1 MLNELISW
9 VLNTYLGKYLEDFN
23 PQQLSVALL
32 SGEVELENVP
42 IRKDALRSFGIPVQ
56 AQSGNI
62 GKIKLQIPVRQFR
75 TAPWCIIIE
84 RIYGVFGPKDLDDWD
99 DEREKLAEYE
109 FKVAELDAKEAK
121 WRVENG
127 YQIDTYYSN
136 SYTSWLNYGTTLAT
150 NILQNLELKI
160 KDVHIRYEDTLTVK
174 GIQFAAGIKINS
186 LTVQSCDVNWQA
198 TRSNTANDQHV
209 SYKLIELK
217 DFSLYW
223 DCMTDDNKCSNLL
236 SKDLLA
242 YMNEKCD
249 ERQHHYLLH
258 PIRASAHFKR
268 ECCKQAIRSKSKP
281 RINCEFQVQEVK
293 VTVSDLQYKQIADC
307 AYGLRQ
313 INRTRKF
320 KLIRPTCTVFENAS
334 LWWKYA
340 AKCHGLEYQSSESKW
355 LKLKEN
361 LHYMRIYKR
370 LLINPNENITTEE
383 KELKTQLEKSRELH
397 ELHAL
402 RNTCRTN
409 VFTNDVNL
417 EANTIRHDG
426 KGMLF
431 HWFPNWWGWYGN
443 NTDGGGESNVVP
455 AQDEAYKKMESDI
468 LNALEDTMEN
478 ESFSKRDAIFCYFSF
493 ILVDVQLIVSTED
506 ATTGRTTIN
515 FEMDFQN
522 LISFIEMKPK
532 FSSYII
538 GISLGSVCLKDKLTQ
553 NTEFPF
559 LIKPQFEELP
569 AKPIPPSTGYQL
581 VDFKRLFMREQKIDC
596 TPEPWF
602 QLRYEKGPPDIQS
615 GTLLV
620 IKSRSLDIVYNKN
633 AFDCLKSFFVQP
645 INDVYL
651 KYKLTKS
658 NRKRLMFL
666 QNWQQ
671 YLVGNEDFR
680 TTWSLEIDISAPR
693 IIFADNHLEKNTGV
707 VLVDFGRFQMLKNEC
722 RKKESIAGE
731 HDSGAALSE
740 ITSKLHKDSEE
751 DDDDFMTPCSTPPGS
766 EVSLMESPTLHQN
779 SASIVNADTGLESAF
794 HRKIYDKYFINLTDL
809 QVIVCKNRER
819 NHACTKH
826 TSNFHLLEKFS
837 ICLELERR
845 VIYTIDPDY
854 PSLTLYGTLPKI
866 VAHVNEQ
873 KLNEFFKILY
883 PIITNGFAAKNEIK
897 NDIGNTNKVH
907 MDTVRLE
914 AVTDGLVSEEIIN
927 GIAND
932 FQSELPPNFLNTNLM
947 VIQFVIGQMTLE
959 VQSLERSIAEL
970 QVIGARAGI
979 TKRSEDTHIS
989 MSVHGLLLVD
999 AIQSFGPDFEL
1010 LVASHRHVGMDSI
1023 SGSLKQS
1030 KPCSPTTP
1038 SSPDPMLGNDER
1050 CTSPHTLNRAI
1061 NALESGRKYFD
1072 MDYDESQALINI
1084 DLNLI
1089 DSTEQ
1094 NDSLQIAN
1102 IAFNNL
1108 DIIANQ
1114 ETIVEL
1120 LGFAKRLHN
1129 THNMVF
1135 HRNHNFSVDTNTYNT
1150 NKKRSDDTNVNLRT
1164 EICFD
1169 FNRLNILVL
1178 RSINKG
1184 EFSVGRKVGTL
1195 TMSEAKIYA
1204 TFGEDISVT
1213 GSLGGV
1219 QIIDITPEGINHQR
1233 IFSVGKDPLTNDAPQ
1248 MYKHELLNTLTNELY
1263 NDSYYDTQLN
1273 ALSFKIYCQKDSTPN
1288 LKIRMASVWYVH
1300 CPRFIQEINMCIS
1313 QFKHYFK
1320 NFATSLRNKASD
1332 MASQLVQHI
1341 QKTSETETEN
1351 VHTAGQIS
1359 IDVVLNTPVLV
1370 LPRSGESLD
1379 VLVAN
1384 LGKIT
1389 AYNTHEE
1396 NEISISKSKENLNM
1410 WARVNYFIDIRNIN
1424 LFSLNTSKRKELGF
1438 SALPKVNELYACN
1451 TDAVPILHDTAML
1464 FKLTNFTTKTKME
1477 NQLQL
1482 KNRLNV
1488 EGSITQ
1494 CLQMSLSRSQ
1504 YEQVLD
1510 TLNSYSKSRTS
1521 NSAHN
1526 ESHVVMTNVDQP
1538 DSGVLPED
1546 DKVNDEELGT
1556 AFEESYET
1564 NLIFSVPIF
1573 QIHLKNK
1580 SNNALIDVTFRDFSF
1595 QYNQQNDITNLEVLL
1610 RSIVME
1616 DLKCA
1621 MDSRFRNMV
1630 DSTSTEKEIIY
1641 KTEKSLSCPNLT
1653 NIHLQ
1658 QSELSQSMPCKLNHR
1673 PFMLATS
1680 AQTPV
1685 KKLHCGN
1692 NNATTKTSDD
1702 KLVTYKALTQIV
1714 LGTDGKPVSE
1724 TKSSIDFNCLNL
1736 TISVS
1741 RWFTIFDFFGLVST
1755 YEVKNTVPA
1764 KNELNEGEP
1773 ISFDELKVS
1782 VRSLNLILVRNEIE
1796 LSKVNISHAHFKIAS
1811 RRGVKSIEGRLKSI
1825 SLYDLTHF
1833 GDLYREK
1840 FSTSGPEALSFSYK
1854 RLNDNGKSNTRSLEM
1869 DAKLR
1874 IQMSSVRY
1882 IHTKRFIMEIHIFV
1896 KDLLELQSPVIRRIK
1911 MSESQ
1916 ANIDAKPIK
1925 IGLRIHAA
1933 SPIVLLP
1940 LSYNSNQVIVA
1951 DLGEFTLK
1959 NAFHFASDGN
1969 VVVSKRQDEFGM
1981 DEILDVMHID
1991 LVNMNVFS
1999 GERIWKTNK
2008 MLNYNPC
2015 ECVNIGNFIILKLGN
2030 NLFKETCHL
2039 KLQVERNTDT
2049 AVSHNCADITV
2060 KGVLTKLNAIINLQ
2074 QYKLLRGFLSYNL
2087 GEMIDDVYDSYEQ
2100 QNIYES
2106 IDKLNNV
2113 NETYN
2118 SADTLDMPI
2127 WTTMSINLQ
2136 LENVSVS
2143 LADQQN
2149 YDDDND
2155 EIMLKSLACINFIKS
2170 FLKIDTFS
2178 DGAQDIDLVSSEVL
2192 VLDTRPEQT
2201 SKNVF
2206 RHILKPKR
2214 DKREAKDIVQAE
2226 IHSRKHNNSSSKYT
2240 ILLNNMRLMAILDC
2254 LESIKKFLE
2263 EEPTVSSTVTPT
2275 WRTNKIMKQTSQST
2289 HESIVGSELKAPDTE
2304 IILNITDS
2312 EVIFVE
2318 NVELADTNAIILKNT
2333 TVLQYKPHSSSWP
2346 LSIDVNHLE
2355 VFSCILGAEEE
2366 SALSIIDPFS
2376 LNMELKNNCFHIIIH
2391 KQLSI
2396 RLSYNDVKLFSKMLQ
2411 SIPNQTKTSQKNAHH
2426 AAKYAN
2432 FEIVAPLISMGFKQK
2447 DCWEAMEVCNY
2458 NLNDAAMWLTQ
2469 QKYLKTDKAAYLEV
2483 HDLLINANCISI
2495 CIIDDCMDA
2504 DVPLLE
2510 IALTQLTLAQHLCN
2524 DQSPNTTVGSGRSMP
2539 LYQEGRLETIFASD
2553 YYNRRLSGWEP
2564 VIEPWECSAHWQHTR
2579 RNVLI
2584 PKMLVMQVS
2593 SKQLLKMNITT
2604 TLLELCD
2611 IVRYNWIK
2619 DYYSQGNNIS
2629 GGGNVIVNCGF
2640 QNAALTTACFR
2651 RRSPFVPFALKN
2663 LTGEPLLFK
2672 IHYAAPGGITRT
2684 EVNQLDIMCDWL
2696 AVEPNEILPFD
2707 FGPQNKLRHMNSH
2720 KLNTHQILVQIQGW
2734 TLIGPISI
2742 DKVGVFFRYATL
2754 DMQYKK
2760 RTRIVFDISMFGSA
2774 QKMITIRSA
2783 LTVVNRLNARILLK
2797 MEVKH
2802 EHNVALSVLEANAQL
2817 SVPLRLVDSLIYFRP
2832 YTANTVSSST
2842 NTNSNPTNKTI
2853 DDLVAHATN
2862 GKTIFV
2868 RKNSILCSNRC
2879 DDLEFSTCGIS
2890 WTSCSKDSVD
2900 ELFSCYGKN
2909 KAVFYTLVE
2918 IRKAKYPN
2926 RDLNTP
2932 GHTIT
2937 LLPPLKLR
2945 NMLSCDLLFK
2955 VSGHIQGRI
2964 NSSEV
2969 VNIHTINA
2977 CDSFVLSITLDN
2989 YKLSGQLKIPMGHT
3003 GIVEP
3008 KLKLI
3013 DILNRELY
3021 LRVSIQSFQGKG
3033 MEIFISA
3040 PIWILNRTGLPLVYR
3055 QEGTNRIGSGQFD
3068 EHEQAR
3074 IVSPLLFSFSDQE
3087 GSPSLEIRLGNSYG
3101 NNNPWCKSFNIHKE
3115 TYQRQLR
3122 AERYKGCYAIGIN
3135 IRRGRGLYS
3144 WTTFIILSPRY
3155 QLYNKSTRKL
3165 EFSQKCDIKKP
3176 DSANA
3181 EHIISAMPG
3190 SNFPF
3195 HWPNYEQE
3203 PLLCVR
3209 ISDVSFCHWSHGI
3222 PINEVHSIYINIRND
3237 LGEMF
3242 FLRLEV
3248 ISKGATY
3255 FFIFSDAN
3263 SLPPPIRIDNY
3274 SEIIIHFYQYGCK
3287 PHWRCTVRSQSSL
3300 AYALDD
3306 PLGAHMLQI
3315 EAPGGNS
3322 IEFPLNK
3329 MGNSNSITYAN
3340 FIYIAFKE
3348 TFAYTENEMSQLG
3361 IEGQQLV
3368 LAVRDKKVIVAHKCT
3383 GDRSQLWLMN
3393 SFGQLEHEGSSPP
3406 TEFVGKH
3413 NESTGC
3419 RMVLDVET
3427 ALNPN
3432 DYTNLVVRPPNKQR
3446 VTTQRWRF
3454 ENGRLMC
3461 HTNMCVQVRNGVFG
3475 LRPGSEVVLG
3485 RIQSSSRFP
3494 SCDNV
3499 PFEQSIEIQKLRPG
3513 SGHLEVVSKMDGP
3526 IRTIQIHDVKV
3537 KPEDVQLTPDP
3548 NWNHASISSR
3558 MTVDE
3563 HKTTIFDDFSLKV
3576 DLQKGLGISVVTR
3589 QPCEELVFITL
3600 ETIVIDV
3607 HSTRFVK
3614 SFDCRVVDLQIDNQL
3629 LDTSCP
3635 VLLHTSRMTSDDSS
3649 SSALILKTK
3658 LLPSPNKHAIIFE
3671 YLIFDIKPFVLILEE
3686 RLILKVAYFLGFGK
3700 LEDYKTSKDY
3710 DYGLQNIEEL
3720 SLSMNSRRFYFETLN
3735 IGSSQVRVSV
3745 LTAPK
3750 LTPELFETKKELGLT
3765 LVKFEDA
3772 LIEFDKFSDKNHF
3785 EPLEVYLKAIKS
3797 HYVGQIKR
3805 HAASIL
3811 GSVDFLGNPLGFAND
3826 LSEGVSGLIFEGS
3839 VKSLVKNVTHG
3850 ISNSTAKLTE
3860 TLSDSLGRVVLD
3872 EHDNEARQRILE
3884 IQSNTS
3890 GNHLAAGLKGLGF
3903 GLLGGVTSIVRQTY
3917 TGAQADGFPGLLSG
3931 FGKGLVGTVTK
3942 PIIGVLDLASETASA
3957 VRETSKTSGHMLPD
3971 RKRLPR
3977 CVTGAPGGLLPVY
3990 SYRQAKGQQY
4000 LYIINRRNFTEKLMS
4015 YEPNLCNDKDAKLR
4029 LLVTTE
4035 FIRIF
4040 SRCEE
4045 DPAIMFEC
4053 HLSEVLSC
4061 HPLTTNVA
4069 SAAGASSSK
4078 HMPCYYIEIS
4088 TNLPKITRPRV
4099 KCQNEEV
4106 AERAARCVNY
4116 AKSVFDE
4123 REQSVTSE

>member
-9 VLNTYLGKYLEDFN
+9 VLNTYLGKYLENFN

-56 AQSGNI
+56 AHSGNI

-84 RIYGVFGPKDLDDWD
+84 RVYGVFGPKDLDDWD
-99 DEREKLAEYE
+99 DEKEKLSEYE
-109 FKVAELDAKEAK
+109 YKVADLDAKEAK

-127 YQIDTYYSN
+127 YQIDSYYSN

-150 NILQNLELKI
+150 KILENLELKI
-160 KDVHIRYEDTLTVK
+160 NDVHIRYEDALNVK
-174 GIQFAAGIKINS
+174 GVQIAAGIKISS
-186 LTVQSCDVNWQA
+186 LTLQSCDVNWQP
-198 TRSNTANDQHV
+198 RSSAASDQNV
-209 SYKLIELK
+209 SYKLIELNNL
-217 DFSLYW
+217 SLYW
-223 DCMTDDNKCSNLL
+223 DHMAEENKCSKLL
-236 SKDLLA
+236 SKDLLEH
-242 YMNEKCD
+242 MNQLCD
-249 ERQHHYLLH
+249 ASKHHYLLH
-258 PIRASAHFKR
+258 PISARAHFKR
-268 ECCKQAIRSKSKP
+268 ECCKQAIRSKTKP
-281 RINCEFQVQEVK
+281 RLNCEFQVEEVK
-293 VTVSDLQYKQIADC
+293 VAISDLQYKQIVNC
-307 AYGLRQ
+307 VYGLRQ
-313 INRTRKF
+313 INRTRTYR
-320 KLIRPTCTVFENAS
+320 LMRPSCTVFENVA

-340 AKCHGLEYQSSESKW
+340 AKCHGFVHQNNESKW
-355 LKLKEN
+355 EKLREN
-361 LHYMRIYKR
+361 LRYVRIYKR
-370 LLINPNENITTEE
+370 LLINPNENITAEE
-383 KELKTQLEKSRELH
+383 TDFKAHMEKTRELH
-397 ELHAL
+397 ELHTL
-402 RNTCRTN
+402 RNVSRTN
-409 VFTNDVNL
+409 VFTTEVNL
-417 EANTIRHDG
+417 KANSINHG

-443 NTDGGGESNVVP
+443 SDVSVVP
-455 AQDEAYKKMESDI
+455 PQDEAYKNIENDI

-478 ESFSKRDAIFCYFSF
+478 DPFSKRDAIFGYFSF
-493 ILVDVQLIVSTED
+493 ILVDGQLVVSTED
-506 ATTGRTTIN
+506 PITGQTAVS

-538 GISLGSVCLKDKLTQ
+538 GISLGSVCLKDKLTK

-559 LIKPQFEELP
+559 LIKPQFDEIP
-569 AKPIPPSTGYQL
+569 TKPTPPSTGYQL
-581 VDFKRLFMREQKIDC
+581 VDFKRLFAKEEQVDSA
-596 TPEPWF
+596 PEPWF

-615 GTLLV
+615 DMRLV

-633 AFDCLKSFFVQP
+633 AFDCLKSFFVKP
-645 INDVYL
+645 VNDVYL
-651 KYKLTKS
+651 KYKLAKGHRS
-658 NRKRLMFL
+658 RLKFL

-693 IIFADNHLEKNTGV
+693 IIFAHNHLEKNTGV
-707 VLVDFGRFQMLKNEC
+707 VLVDFGRFEMLKNEF
-722 RKKESIAGE
+722 RKKESTVGHE
-731 HDSGAALSE
+731 SAAASE
-740 ITSKLHKDSEE
+740 VISKLGKDSEDE
-751 DDDDFMTPCSTPPGS
+751 DFMTPCSTPPGS
-766 EVSLMESPTLHQN
+766 EISLIESPTLRQS
-779 SASIVNADTGLESAF
+779 SASIVNTDTGLESAF
-794 HRKIYDKYFINLTDL
+794 HRKIYDKYSINLTDM

-819 NHACTKH
+819 NHACSKH
-826 TSNFHLLEKFS
+826 SSTYHLLEKFS

-866 VAHVNEQ
+866 VAHINEQ

-883 PIITNGFAAKNEIK
+883 PIITDNFVASENMKNY
-897 NDIGNTNKVH
+897 NGNTYAERASIDSVG
-907 MDTVRLE
+907 D
-914 AVTDGLVSEEIIN
+914 VSGNEESRH
-927 GIAND
+927 D
-932 FQSELPPNFLNTNLM
+932 SEMPGKFLNTNLM

-970 QVIGARAGI
+970 QVVGARAGI

-1030 KPCSPTTP
+1030 KPCSPTSP
-1038 SSPDPMLGNDER
+1038 ASPDPTWDPER
-1050 CTSPHTLNRAI
+1050 CTSPHTINRAI
-1061 NALESGRKYFD
+1061 SALESGRKYFD
-1072 MDYDESQALINI
+1072 MDYDEAQALINI

-1089 DSTEQ
+1089 DSTDQ
-1094 NDSLQIAN
+1094 SDSLQIAN

-1129 THNMVF
+1129 AHEVIF
-1135 HRNHNFSVDTNTYNT
+1135 RRNHGLASESNAHNNY
-1150 NKKRSDDTNVNLRT
+1150 KRHANASTVIRT

-1169 FNRLNILVL
+1169 FHRLNILVL

-1184 EFSVGRKVGTL
+1184 DFSVGRKVGTL
-1195 TMSEAKIYA
+1195 TMSEAKIHA
-1204 TFGEDISVT
+1204 TFGEDFSVM

-1233 IFSVGKDPLTNDAPQ
+1233 IFSVGKDPLTNDTTEF
-1248 MYKHELLNTLTNELY
+1248 YKHDLLNTLTNELY
-1263 NDSYYDTQLN
+1263 NDSCVDTQLN
-1273 ALSFKIYCQKDSTPN
+1273 ALSFQIYCQKDSTPN

-1313 QFKHYFK
+1313 QFKHYLK
-1320 NFATSLRNKASD
+1320 NFATSIRNKASD
-1332 MASQLVQHI
+1332 MAKGLVHHI
-1341 QKTSETETEN
+1341 QKTSETETDELQ
-1351 VHTAGQIS
+1351 TAGQIS
-1359 IDVVLNTPVLV
+1359 IDIVLNTPVLV
-1370 LPRSGESLD
+1370 LPRSGDSLD

-1389 AYNTHEE
+1389 AYNTHEA
-1396 NEISISKSKENLNM
+1396 NELSISKSTENLNM
-1410 WARVNYFIDIRNIN
+1410 WAKDNYFIDIRNIN

-1464 FKLTNFTTKTKME
+1464 FKLTKCITKTRKE
-1477 NQLQL
+1477 NQWTLRT
-1482 KNRLNV
+1482 KLNV
-1488 EGSITQ
+1488 EGSITE
-1494 CLQMSLSRSQ
+1494 CLQVSLSRGQ

-1510 TLNSYSKSRTS
+1510 TLNSYSKWKGNGNPDS
-1521 NSAHN
+1521 NAIIS
-1526 ESHVVMTNVDQP
+1526 VDQP
-1538 DSGVLPED
+1538 DSAPKG
-1546 DKVNDEELGT
+1546 KVNEPYG
-1556 AFEESYET
+1556 FEETFET
-1564 NLIFSVPIF
+1564 NLTFSVPIF

-1580 SNNALIDVTFRDFSF
+1580 LNNALIDVTFREFNF
-1595 QYNQQNDITNLEVLL
+1595 QYNQLNDITNLEVLL

-1616 DLKCA
+1616 DLKCT

-1641 KTEKSLSCPNLT
+1641 KTEKCLSCPNLA
-1653 NIHLQ
+1653 NIRLQ
-1658 QSELSQSMPCKLNHR
+1658 QNELSRSMPCKLN
-1673 PFMLATS
+1673 FSSVLTTT
-1680 AQTPV
+1680 QTPV
-1685 KKLHCGN
+1685 KKALSCGN
-1692 NNATTKTSDD
+1692 TTKTAED
-1702 KLVTYKALTQIV
+1702 KLVTYKSQTQVIMDTNGRTV
-1714 LGTDGKPVSE
+1714 ME
-1724 TKSSIDFNCLNL
+1724 TQSLIDFNCLNL
-1736 TISVS
+1736 TVSVC
-1741 RWFTIFDFFGLVST
+1741 RWFTIFDFFGMVSS
-1755 YEVKNTVPA
+1755 YEVKSTVPT
-1764 KNELNEGEP
+1764 KSEHNDDEP
-1773 ISFDELKVS
+1773 ISLGELKVS
-1782 VRSLNLILVRNEIE
+1782 VRSLNLILVRNEVE
-1796 LSKVNISHAHFKIAS
+1796 LSKANISHAHFKITS
-1811 RRGVKSIEGRLKSI
+1811 NKDIKSVEGRLKSI

-1840 FSTSGPEALSFSYK
+1840 FSTAGPEALSFSYK
-1854 RLNDNGKSNTRSLEM
+1854 RLNPDTKSNAHSLGM
-1869 DAKLR
+1869 NTKLR

-1882 IHTKRFIMEIHIFV
+1882 IHTKRFIMEIHLFL
-1896 KDLLELQSPVIRRIK
+1896 KDLLELQSPVIKRIK

-1916 ANIDAKPIK
+1916 ADINCKPTK

-1940 LSYNSNQVIVA
+1940 LSYNSTQVIVA

-1959 NAFHFASDGN
+1959 NAFHFASDAA
-1969 VVVSKRQDEFGM
+1969 VVSKRQYENGM

-1991 LVNMNVFS
+1991 LVNMNLFS

-2008 MLNYNPC
+2008 TLNYNPC
-2015 ECVNIGNFIILKLGN
+2015 ECVNIGNFTILKLGN

-2039 KLQVERNTDT
+2039 KLQVERNIDA
-2049 AVSHNCADITV
+2049 AVSHNCPDITV
-2060 KGVLTKLNAIINLQ
+2060 KGVLSKLNGVVNLQ

-2087 GEMIDDVYDSYEQ
+2087 GEMIDDVYFNYSK
-2100 QNIYES
+2100 NFYES
-2106 IDKLNNV
+2106 VDKLNSAS
-2113 NETYN
+2113 ESYN
-2118 SADTLDMPI
+2118 STDALDVPAWNI
-2127 WTTMSINLQ
+2127 MSINLQ

-2143 LADQQN
+2143 LVEQQN
-2149 YDDDND
+2149 YDN
-2155 EIMLKSLACINFIKS
+2155 ETKPLACVNFIKS
-2170 FLKIDTFS
+2170 FLQIDSFS
-2178 DGAQDIDLVSSEVL
+2178 DGSQDIDLVSSEVL
-2192 VLDTRPEQT
+2192 VLDSRPEHI

-2214 DKREAKDIVQAE
+2214 DNFSKNVVQAE
-2226 IHSRKHNNSSSKYT
+2226 IHSRKRNNSSKYT
-2240 ILLNNMRLMAILDC
+2240 ILLNNMRIMAILDC

-2263 EEPTVSSTVTPT
+2263 EEPTISTSVTPS
-2275 WRTNKIMKQTSQST
+2275 WRNKLGKQTSSA
-2289 HESIVGSELKAPDTE
+2289 HETELKTDSE

-2312 EVIFVE
+2312 ELIFLE
-2318 NVELADTNAIILKNT
+2318 NVELLDTNAIILKNT
-2333 TVLQYKPHSSSWP
+2333 TVLQYRPNNKMCPV
-2346 LSIDVNHLE
+2346 SIDVNHLE
-2355 VFSCILGAEEE
+2355 VFSCILGSEEE

-2376 LNMELKNNCFHIIIH
+2376 LNIELKNNCFHIIIH

-2411 SIPNQTKTSQKNAHH
+2411 SIPNQTKSSQKLTRSN
-2426 AAKYAN
+2426 YAN
-2432 FEIVAPLISMGFKQK
+2432 FEVVAPLIALGFKQK
-2447 DCWEAMEVCNY
+2447 DCWEAMEVSNY
-2458 NLNDAAMWLTQ
+2458 NLNDAALWLSQ
-2469 QKYLKTDKAAYLEV
+2469 QKYLKTDKVYLEV
-2483 HDLLINANCISI
+2483 HDLLISANCISI
-2495 CIIDDCMDA
+2495 CVIDDCMDA

-2510 IALTQLTLAQHLCN
+2510 VALSQLTLAQRLG
-2524 DQSPNTTVGSGRSMP
+2524 NTTSPVDEGRSTP

-2564 VIEPWECSAHWQHTR
+2564 MIEQWECSAHWQYSKSSLM
-2579 RNVLI
+2579 V

-2593 SKQLLKMNITT
+2593 SKQLLKLNVTS
-2604 TLLELCD
+2604 TLIELCD
-2611 IVRYNWIK
+2611 IVRNNWIK
-2619 DYYSQGNNIS
+2619 DYYGQGNS
-2629 GGGNVIVNCGF
+2629 ASAGNS
-2640 QNAALTTACFR
+2640 ADSLTGFR

-2672 IHYAAPGGITRT
+2672 TLYSSPGGITRT
-2684 EVNQLDIMCDWL
+2684 EVNPPDIMCDWL
-2696 AVEPNEILPFD
+2696 SVQPNEILPFD
-2707 FGPQNKLRHMNSH
+2707 FGPQTKLRHMNSH

-2742 DKVGVFFRYATL
+2742 DKVGIFFRYSTL

-2760 RTRIVFDISMFGSA
+2760 RARIVFDISMFGSA
-2774 QKMITIRSA
+2774 QKIITIRSA
-2783 LTVVNRLNARILLK
+2783 LTVVNRLNERMLLK
-2797 MEVKH
+2797 MEGKH
-2802 EHNVALSVLEANAQL
+2802 EDSVALSVLEPTEQL
-2817 SVPLRLVDSLIYFRP
+2817 SVPLRLGDSLIYFRP
-2832 YTANTVSSST
+2832 YTST
-2842 NTNSNPTNKTI
+2842 KSPDTLIES
-2853 DDLVAHATN
+2853 ASE

-2868 RKNSILCSNRC
+2868 RKNSIMRSNRS
-2879 DDLEFSTCGIS
+2879 DELEFSTCGIS
-2890 WTSCSKDSVD
+2890 WTSCVKESVD
-2900 ELFSCYGKN
+2900 ELFSCYGKSN
-2909 KAVFYTLVE
+2909 AVFYTLVE
-2918 IRKAKYPN
+2918 IRKVKYPN
-2926 RDLNTP
+2926 RDVNTP

-2937 LLPPLKLR
+2937 LLPPLKLK
-2945 NMLSCDLLFK
+2945 NMLPCDLLFK
-2955 VSGHIQGRI
+2955 ISGHIQGRI
-2964 NSSEV
+2964 NPSEV
-2969 VNIHTINA
+2969 VNIHTINS
-2977 CDSFVLSITLDN
+2977 CDSTILSITLDN
-2989 YKLSGQLKIPMGHT
+2989 YKLSGQLKIPIGHT

-3040 PIWILNRTGLPLVYR
+3040 PIWIINRTGLPLVYR
-3055 QEGTNRIGSGQFD
+3055 QEGTNRLGSGQFD

-3087 GSPSLEIRLGNSYG
+3087 GSPSLEIRLGNSFG

-3115 TYQRQLR
+3115 TFQRQLR

-3144 WTTFIILSPRY
+3144 WTTFVILSPRY

-3176 DSANA
+3176 DSTNA
-3181 EHIISAMPG
+3181 EHIISALPG
-3190 SNFPF
+3190 CNFPF

-3222 PINEVHSIYINIRND
+3222 PINEVHSIYINVRND

-3248 ISKGATY
+3248 ISKGASY
-3255 FFIFSDAN
+3255 FFLFSDAHT
-3263 SLPPPIRIDNY
+3263 LPPPIRIDNY
-3274 SEIIIHFYQYGCK
+3274 SEIMIHFYQYGCK
-3287 PHWRCTVRSQSSL
+3287 PHWRSTVRPQSSL

-3315 EAPGGNS
+3315 EAPGGNT

-3329 MGNSNSITYAN
+3329 MESSSSITYAN
-3340 FIYIAFKE
+3340 FIYIVFKE
-3348 TFAYTENEMSQLG
+3348 TFAYTESEMSQLG
-3361 IEGQQLV
+3361 VEGQQLV

-3406 TEFVGKH
+3406 TEFGKSM
-3413 NESTGC
+3413 ESNSF
-3419 RMVLDVET
+3419 RMVLDVEK

-3432 DYTNLVVRPPNKQR
+3432 DYTNLVIRPPNKQR

-3454 ENGRLMC
+3454 DNGRLMC

-3485 RIQSSSRFP
+3485 RIQSSSRAA

-3513 SGHLEVVSKMDGP
+3513 SGHLEVLSKMDGP
-3526 IRTIQIHDVKV
+3526 IRTIQIHDVKI
-3537 KPEDVQLTPDP
+3537 KPEEATLTPDP
-3548 NWNHASISSR
+3548 NWSHASITNR
-3558 MTVDE
+3558 MAVDE
-3563 HKTTIFDDFSLKV
+3563 HKSNIFDEFSLKV
-3576 DLQKGLGISVVTR
+3576 DLSKGLGISIITR
-3589 QPCEELVFITL
+3589 QPCEELAFITL
-3600 ETIVIDV
+3600 ESIKIDV
-3607 HSTRFVK
+3607 HSTRFIK
-3614 SFDCRVVDLQIDNQL
+3614 SLEFKVADLQIDNQL

-3635 VLLHTSRMTSDDSS
+3635 VLLHTVRTSDDEP

-3658 LLPSPNKHAIIFE
+3658 LLPSPNKNAIIFE
-3671 YLIFDIKPFVLILEE
+3671 YLTFDINPFVLLLEE
-3686 RLILKVAYFLGFGK
+3686 RVILKAAYFFGLGK
-3700 LEDYKTSKDY
+3700 LDKYKTNREY
-3710 DYGLQNIEEL
+3710 DHAQQKIEEL
-3720 SLSMNSRRFYFETLN
+3720 SLSMNPRRFYFESLN
-3735 IGSSQVRVSV
+3735 IGSSQVRLSV
-3745 LTAPK
+3745 FTAPK
-3750 LTPELFETKKELGLT
+3750 LTPELFETKKALGLT

-3772 LIEFDKFSDKNHF
+3772 LIEFDKFCDKHHF

-3797 HYVGQIKR
+3797 HYVNQIKR
-3805 HAASIL
+3805 HAAAIL

-3860 TLSDSLGRVVLD
+3860 TLSDSLGRVMLD
-3872 EHDNEARQRILE
+3872 EHDNETRQRMLE

-3890 GNHLAAGLKGLGF
+3890 GNHLAAGLKGFGF
-3903 GLLGGVTSIVRQTY
+3903 GLLGGVTSIVRHTY
-3917 TGAQADGFPGLLSG
+3917 TGVQSDGFPGLLSG
-3931 FGKGLVGTVTK
+3931 LGKGLVGTVTK

-3957 VRETSKTSGHMLPD
+3957 VRETSKTSGRMLPD

-3977 CVTGAPGGLLPVY
+3977 CVTGAPGGLLPAY

-4000 LYIINRRNFTEKLMS
+4000 LYIINRRNFAEKLMS

-4029 LLVTTE
+4029 LLITTE

-4040 SRCEE
+4040 SRCED

-4061 HPLTTNVA
+4061 HPLTTNVTN
-4069 SAAGASSSK
+4069 SAAPGGSK
-4078 HMPCYYIEIS
+4078 NIPSFYIEIS

-4099 KCQNEEV
+4099 KCQTEEV
-4106 AERAARCVNY
+4106 AERAARCINY

-4123 REQSVTSE
+4123 REQSVTNE

>member
-56 AQSGNI
+56 VHSGNI

-99 DEREKLAEYE
+99 DEKEKNAEYE

-127 YQIDTYYSN
+127 YQIDSYYSN

-150 NILQNLELKI
+150 NILENLELKI
-160 KDVHIRYEDTLTVK
+160 NDVHIRYEDAITVK
-174 GIQFAAGIKINS
+174 GIYFAAGIKINS
-186 LTVQSCDVNWQA
+186 LTVQSCDSNWQA
-198 TRSNTANDQHV
+198 RSNATTDQNI

-217 DFSLYW
+217 DFSIYW
-223 DCMTDDNKCSNLL
+223 DRLTEANHCSQLL
-236 SKDLLA
+236 SKELLEH
-242 YMNEKCD
+242 MNKLCD
-249 ERQHHYLLH
+249 ASKHHYILQ
-258 PIRASAHFKR
+258 PISAHAHFKR

-281 RINCEFQVQEVK
+281 RLNCEFHVQEVK
-293 VTVSDLQYKQIADC
+293 ISVSDLQYKQIVDC
-307 AYGLRQ
+307 VYGLRQ
-313 INRTRKF
+313 INRMRSY
-320 KLIRPTCTVFENAS
+320 KLMRPSCEVFENAT

-340 AKCHGLEYQSSESKW
+340 AKCHGCIHRSNENKW
-355 LKLKEN
+355 TKLREN
-361 LHYMRIYKR
+361 LRYMRIYKR
-370 LLINPNENITTEE
+370 LLINPNDNITAEE
-383 KELKTQLEKSRELH
+383 RDFKAYMEKTRELH
-397 ELHAL
+397 ELHNL
-402 RNTCRTN
+402 RTVCRAN
-409 VFTNDVNL
+409 IFTNDVNL
-417 EANTIRHDG
+417 KANSINHG
-426 KGMLF
+426 KSMLF

-443 NTDGGGESNVVP
+443 TESSVVT
-455 AQDEAYKKMESDI
+455 AQDEAYKNIEDDI
-468 LNALEDTMEN
+468 FNALEDTMEN
-478 ESFSKRDAIFCYFSF
+478 DPFSKRDMVFGYFSF
-493 ILVDVQLIVSTED
+493 ILVDGQLIVSTED
-506 ATTGRTTIN
+506 VAYERTAVN

-532 FSSYII
+532 FSTYVI
-538 GISLGSVCLKDKLTQ
+538 GISLGSVCLKDKLTK

-559 LIKPQFEELP
+559 LVKPQFDELP

-581 VDFKRLFMREQKIDC
+581 VDFKRFFTKEQHVDSA
-596 TPEPWF
+596 PEPWF

-615 GTLLV
+615 DMRLV
-620 IKSRSLDIVYNKN
+620 IKSRSLDIVYNKH
-633 AFDCLKSFFVQP
+633 AFDCLKSFFVKP
-645 INDVYL
+645 VNEVYF

-658 NRKRLMFL
+658 SQNHLKFL

-671 YLVGNEDFR
+671 YLIGNKDFR

-693 IIFADNHLEKNTGV
+693 IIFADNHLEKNTSV
-707 VLVDFGRFQMLKNEC
+707 VVVDFGRFQMLKNEC
-722 RKKESIAGE
+722 PKKEPLVAR
-731 HDSGAALSE
+731 DNTAASE
-740 ITSKLHKDSEE
+740 TTSKLGKESEDE
-751 DDDDFMTPCSTPPGS
+751 DFMTPCSTPPGS
-766 EVSLMESPTLHQN
+766 EISLIESPTLRQN
-779 SASIVNADTGLESAF
+779 SVAVVNTDTGLESAF
-794 HRKIYDKYFINLTDL
+794 HKKIYDKYFINLTDL

-826 TSNFHLLEKFS
+826 SSNFHLLEKFS
-837 ICLELERR
+837 ISLELERR
-845 VIYTIDPDY
+845 VIFTTDPDY

-883 PIITNGFAAKNEIK
+883 PIISDKFDVNEIRYDNGNANNEK
-897 NDIGNTNKVH
+897 EGGASENVDGNDISNEHK
-907 MDTVRLE
+907 
-914 AVTDGLVSEEIIN
+914 AEIS
-927 GIAND
+927 AN
-932 FQSELPPNFLNTNLM
+932 FINTNLM
-947 VIQFVIGQMTLE
+947 IIQFVIGQMALE

-970 QVIGARAGI
+970 QVVGVRAGI
-979 TKRSEDTHIS
+979 TKCPEDTHIS

-1030 KPCSPTTP
+1030 KPCSPMSP
-1038 SSPDPMLGNDER
+1038 ASPDPMLSTER
-1050 CTSPHTLNRAI
+1050 CTSPYTLNRAI
-1061 NALESGRKYFD
+1061 SALQSGRKYFD
-1072 MDYDESQALINI
+1072 MDYDESQALINM
-1084 DLNLI
+1084 DLNFI
-1089 DSTEQ
+1089 NANDE

-1120 LGFAKRLHN
+1120 LGFAKRLHS
-1129 THNMVF
+1129 THETIF
-1135 HRNHNFSVDTNTYNT
+1135 QRHHSSAADTYAQNS
-1150 NKKRSDDTNVNLRT
+1150 NKRPISVNLRT
-1164 EICFD
+1164 EIGFD
-1169 FNRLNILVL
+1169 FHRLNILVL

-1184 EFSVGRKVGTL
+1184 GFSVGRKVGTL
-1195 TMSEAKIYA
+1195 TMSEAKIQA
-1204 TFGEDISVT
+1204 TFGEDISVI

-1219 QIIDITPEGINHQR
+1219 QIIDITPEGVNHQR
-1233 IFSVGKDPLTNDAPQ
+1233 IFSVGKDPLTNDTAEF
-1248 MYKHELLNTLTNELY
+1248 YKHDLLHTLTNELY
-1263 NDSYYDTQLN
+1263 NDNYADNQLN
-1273 ALSFKIYCQKDSTPN
+1273 ALFFQIYCQKDSMPN

-1313 QFKHYFK
+1313 QFKHYLK
-1320 NFATSLRNKASD
+1320 NFATSIRNKASD
-1332 MASQLVQHI
+1332 MAKELVQHI
-1341 QKTSETETEN
+1341 QKTKETDTEKLR
-1351 VHTAGQIS
+1351 TAGQIS

-1370 LPRSGESLD
+1370 LPRSGDSLD

-1389 AYNTHEE
+1389 AYNAHED
-1396 NEISISKSKENLNM
+1396 NEISISKSTDNLYM
-1410 WARVNYFIDIRNIN
+1410 WAKDNYFIDIRNIN
-1424 LFSLNTSKRKELGF
+1424 LFSLNISKRKELGF
-1438 SALPKVNELYACN
+1438 SALPKVNELYECN

-1464 FKLTNFTTKTKME
+1464 FKLTKYTTKNKTE
-1477 NQLQL
+1477 HQWTLQNKL
-1482 KNRLNV
+1482 IV

-1494 CLQMSLSRSQ
+1494 CLQVSLSRSQ

-1510 TLNSYSKSRTS
+1510 TLNTYSKWKGNGNADEFIVTS
-1521 NSAHN
+1521 I
-1526 ESHVVMTNVDQP
+1526 DQP
-1538 DSGVLPED
+1538 DSAPK
-1546 DKVNDEELGT
+1546 DKVSENYDIEET
-1556 AFEESYET
+1556 FET
-1564 NLIFSVPIF
+1564 NLSFSVPIF

-1580 SNNALIDVTFRDFSF
+1580 LNNSLIDVTFRDFGF
-1595 QYNQQNDITNLEVLL
+1595 QFNQQKDVTNLEVLL

-1616 DLKCA
+1616 DLKCT

-1641 KTEKSLSCPNLT
+1641 KTEKCVSCPNLT

-1658 QSELSQSMPCKLNHR
+1658 QNESSRSIPCKLNY
-1673 PFMLATS
+1673 PTFLAG
-1680 AQTPV
+1680 AQTPA
-1685 KKLHCGN
+1685 KKAVN
-1692 NNATTKTSDD
+1692 SSNTSRSSDD
-1702 KLVTYKALTQIV
+1702 KLVTYKSQTHMIV
-1714 LGTDGKPVSE
+1714 GLDGKPFNQ

-1736 TISVS
+1736 TISVC
-1741 RWFTIFDFFGLVST
+1741 RWFTIFDFFGFVST
-1755 YEVKNTVPA
+1755 YEKKNLTPA
-1764 KNELNEGEP
+1764 KSELNDEP
-1773 ISFDELKVS
+1773 ISWGELKVS
-1782 VRSLNLILVRNEIE
+1782 VRSLNLILVRNEVE
-1796 LSKVNISHAHFKIAS
+1796 FSKANISHVHFKIS
-1811 RRGVKSIEGRLKSI
+1811 SNRDIKSVEGRLKSI
-1825 SLYDLTHF
+1825 SLYDLTYY

-1840 FSTSGPEALSFSYK
+1840 FSTAGPEALSFSYK
-1854 RLNDNGKSNTRSLEM
+1854 KLNAIVNSNQRSLEM
-1869 DAKLR
+1869 NAKLR

-1882 IHTKRFIMEIHIFV
+1882 IHTKRFIMEIHLFL
-1896 KDLLELQSPVIRRIK
+1896 KDLLELQSPVIRRMK

-1916 ANIDAKPIK
+1916 ADINSTPTK
-1925 IGLRIHAA
+1925 IGLRLHAA

-1940 LSYNSNQVIVA
+1940 LSYNSTQVIVA

-1959 NAFHFASDGN
+1959 NSFHFASDAN
-1969 VVVSKRQDEFGM
+1969 VVSKRQDEKGM

-1991 LVNMNVFS
+1991 LVNMNLFS

-2008 MLNYNPC
+2008 TLNYNPS
-2015 ECVNIGNFIILKLGN
+2015 ECVNIGNFTILKLGN

-2039 KLQVERNTDT
+2039 KLQVERNIDT
-2049 AVSHNCADITV
+2049 AVSHNCPDITV
-2060 KGVLTKLNAIINLQ
+2060 KGVLTKLNGIVNLQ

-2087 GEMIDDVYDSYEQ
+2087 GEMIDDVYLNYTKNFRESVDRLNSTSESYTSSDALDLPTW
-2100 QNIYES
+2100 N
-2106 IDKLNNV
+2106 
-2113 NETYN
+2113 
-2118 SADTLDMPI
+2118 TL
-2127 WTTMSINLQ
+2127 SINLQ

-2143 LADQQN
+2143 LVEQQS
-2149 YDDDND
+2149 YDN
-2155 EIMLKSLACINFIKS
+2155 EIKPLACVNFIKS
-2170 FLKIDTFS
+2170 FLQIDSFN
-2178 DGAQDIDLVSSEVL
+2178 DGSQDIDLVSSEVL
-2192 VLDTRPEQT
+2192 VLDSRPEHI
-2201 SKNVF
+2201 SRNVF

-2214 DKREAKDIVQAE
+2214 DNLSKNVVQAE
-2226 IHSRKHNNSSSKYT
+2226 IHSRKRNNSSKYI
-2240 ILLNNMRLMAILDC
+2240 ILLNNMRIMAILDC

-2263 EEPTVSSTVTPT
+2263 EEPTISTSVTSS
-2275 WRTNKIMKQTSQST
+2275 WRSNKMLKQTSTT
-2289 HESIVGSELKAPDTE
+2289 HEAEMKTDSE

-2312 EVIFVE
+2312 ELIFVE

-2333 TVLQYKPHSSSWP
+2333 TVLQYRPNHHICP
-2346 LSIDVNHLE
+2346 VSIDVNHLE
-2355 VFSCILGAEEE
+2355 VFSCILGAEEQ

-2391 KQLSI
+2391 KELSI
-2396 RLSYNDVKLFSKMLQ
+2396 RLSYTDVKLFSKMLQ
-2411 SIPNQTKTSQKNAHH
+2411 SIPNQAKTSHKLNR
-2426 AAKYAN
+2426 AN
-2432 FEIVAPLISMGFKQK
+2432 YTNYEAIAPLVKMGFKSK
-2447 DCWEAMEVCNY
+2447 DCLEAMEVNNN
-2458 NLNDAAMWLTQ
+2458 NLNDAANWLLQ
-2469 QKYLKTDKAAYLEV
+2469 QKHVKTDQVYLEM
-2483 HDLLINANCISI
+2483 HDLLISASCISI
-2495 CIIDDCMDA
+2495 CVIDDCMDA

-2510 IALTQLTLAQHLCN
+2510 IALSQLTLAQRLDHAK
-2524 DQSPNTTVGSGRSMP
+2524 SPVDAGYTTP

-2564 VIEPWECSAHWQHTR
+2564 VVEQWECSAHWQYSKV
-2579 RNVLI
+2579 NVMI
-2584 PKMLVMQVS
+2584 PRMLVMEVS
-2593 SKQLLKMNITT
+2593 SKQLLKLNITS
-2604 TLLELCD
+2604 TLVELCD
-2611 IVRYNWIK
+2611 IVRNNWIK
-2619 DYYSQGNNIS
+2619 DYYGQGNNADS
-2629 GGGNVIVNCGF
+2629 
-2640 QNAALTTACFR
+2640 LTGFR

-2672 IHYAAPGGITRT
+2672 TLYSSPGGITRT
-2684 EVNQLDIMCDWL
+2684 EVNQADIMCDWL
-2696 AVEPNEILPFD
+2696 AVQPNEILPFD
-2707 FGPQNKLRHMNSH
+2707 FGPQTKLRHMNSH

-2742 DKVGVFFRYATL
+2742 DKVGIFFRYSTL

-2783 LTVVNRLNARILLK
+2783 LTVVNHMNERILLK
-2797 MEVKH
+2797 MEGKH
-2802 EHNVALSVLEANAQL
+2802 EDSVALSVLRTSEQL
-2817 SVPLRLVDSLIYFRP
+2817 SVPLRLVDSLIFFRP
-2832 YTANTVSSST
+2832 YSPTKSPDQLMKNASEGRTV
-2842 NTNSNPTNKTI
+2842 
-2853 DDLVAHATN
+2853 
-2862 GKTIFV
+2862 FV
-2868 RKNSILCSNRC
+2868 RKNAISSSNRC
-2879 DDLEFSTCGIS
+2879 DEFEFSTCGVS
-2890 WTSCSKDSVD
+2890 WTTCAKDSVN
-2900 ELFSCYGKN
+2900 ELFTCYGKSN
-2909 KAVFYTLVE
+2909 AVFYILIE
-2918 IRKAKYPN
+2918 IRKVKYPN
-2926 RDLNTP
+2926 RDFNTP

-2937 LLPPLKLR
+2937 LLPPLKLK

-2955 VSGHIQGRI
+2955 ISGHIQGRI
-2964 NSSEV
+2964 NSSDV

-3040 PIWILNRTGLPLVYR
+3040 PIWIINRTGLPLVYR
-3055 QEGTNRIGSGQFD
+3055 QEGTNRLGSGQFE

-3087 GSPSLEIRLGNSYG
+3087 GSPSLEIRMGNSYG

-3115 TYQRQLR
+3115 TFQRQLR

-3181 EHIISAMPG
+3181 EHIISALPG
-3190 SNFPF
+3190 CNFPF

-3222 PINEVHSIYINIRND
+3222 PINEVHSIYINVRND

-3255 FFIFSDAN
+3255 FFLFSDAHT
-3263 SLPPPIRIDNY
+3263 LPPPIRIDNY
-3274 SEIIIHFYQYGCK
+3274 SEIMIHFYQYACK
-3287 PHWRCTVRSQSSL
+3287 PHWRSTVRPQSSL

-3306 PLGAHMLQI
+3306 PLGEHMLQI
-3315 EAPGGNS
+3315 EVPGGNT

-3329 MGNSNSITYAN
+3329 MENSTSITYAN

-3348 TFAYTENEMSQLG
+3348 TFAYTESEMSQLG

-3406 TEFVGKH
+3406 TEFSRYS
-3413 NESTGC
+3413 ESPGY

-3432 DYTNLVVRPPNKQR
+3432 DFTNLVIRPPNKQR

-3461 HTNMCVQVRNGVFG
+3461 HSNMCVQVRNGVFG
-3475 LRPGSEVVLG
+3475 LRPGSEIVLG
-3485 RIQSSSRFP
+3485 RIQTSPRVASS
-3494 SCDNV
+3494 DII

-3513 SGHLEVVSKMDGP
+3513 SGHLEIISKMDGP
-3526 IRTIQIHDVKV
+3526 IRTVQIHDVKV
-3537 KPEDVQLTPDP
+3537 KPEDVTLTPDP
-3548 NWNHASISSR
+3548 NWNHASISRR
-3558 MTVDE
+3558 MTVNE
-3563 HKTTIFDDFSLKV
+3563 HKDNMFDEISIKV
-3576 DLQKGLGISVVTR
+3576 DLHKGLGISMVTC
-3589 QPCEELVFITL
+3589 QPVEELAFITL
-3600 ETIVIDV
+3600 ETISIDV
-3607 HSTRFVK
+3607 HSTRFIK
-3614 SFDCRVVDLQIDNQL
+3614 SLEFRVADLQIDNQL

-3635 VLLHTSRMTSDDSS
+3635 VLLHTVRTNDDDNLP
-3649 SSALILKTK
+3649 SSALILKAK
-3658 LLPSPNKHAIIFE
+3658 LLPSPNKNAIIFE
-3671 YLIFDIKPFVLILEE
+3671 YLTFDINPCVLILEE
-3686 RLILKVAYFLGFGK
+3686 RLILKTAYFCGVGK
-3700 LEDYKTSKDY
+3700 LNKYKTNKEY
-3710 DYGLQNIEEL
+3710 DHDLQNIEEM
-3720 SLSMNSRRFYFETLN
+3720 SLSTNPRRFYFESLN
-3735 IGSSQVRVSV
+3735 LGSSQVRVSV
-3745 LTAPK
+3745 FTASK
-3750 LTPELFETKKELGLT
+3750 LTPELFETKKSLGLT

-3772 LIEFDKFSDKNHF
+3772 LIEFDKFSDKHHF

-3797 HYVGQIKR
+3797 HFVSQIKR

-3872 EHDNEARQRILE
+3872 EHDNETRQRILE

-3903 GLLGGVTSIVRQTY
+3903 GLLGGVTSIVRHTY
-3917 TGAQADGFPGLLSG
+3917 TGVQSDGFPGLLSG
-3931 FGKGLVGTVTK
+3931 LGRGLVGTVTK

-3957 VRETSKTSGHMLPD
+3957 VRETSKTSGRMLPD

-3977 CVTGAPGGLLPVY
+3977 CVTGAPGGLLPAY

-4000 LYIINRRNFTEKLMS
+4000 LYIINRRNFAEKLMS

-4040 SRCEE
+4040 SRCDE
-4045 DPAIMFEC
+4045 DPTIMFEC

-4061 HPLTTNVA
+4061 HPLTTNVVN
-4069 SAAGASSSK
+4069 SGAPGGSK
-4078 HMPCYYIEIS
+4078 HAPSFYIEIS

-4099 KCQNEEV
+4099 KCQTEEE
-4106 AERAARCVNY
+4106 AERAARCINY

-4123 REQSVTSE
+4123 REQSVPSE

>member
-56 AQSGNI
+56 AHSGNI

-84 RIYGVFGPKDLDDWD
+84 HIYGVFGPKDLDDWD
-99 DEREKLAEYE
+99 DEREKFAEYE
-109 FKVAELDAKEAK
+109 YKVTELDAKEAK

-127 YQIDTYYSN
+127 YQIDSYYSN

-150 NILQNLELKI
+150 NILENLELKI
-160 KDVHIRYEDTLTVK
+160 NDVHIRYEDAITV
-174 GIQFAAGIKINS
+174 GGVHFAAGIKINS
-186 LTVQSCDVNWQA
+186 LTVQSCDSNWQA
-198 TRSNTANDQHV
+198 RSNAPNEQNI

-223 DCMTDDNKCSNLL
+223 DRMTEENQCSHLL
-236 SKDLLA
+236 SKELLTH
-242 YMNEKCD
+242 MNKLCNKEK
-249 ERQHHYLLH
+249 HNYILH
-258 PIRASAHFKR
+258 PISAQAHFKR
-268 ECCKQAIRSKSKP
+268 DCCKQALRSKSKP
-281 RINCEFQVQEVK
+281 RLNCEFQVQQVK
-293 VTVSDLQYKQIADC
+293 VALSDLQYKQIVDC
-307 AYGLRQ
+307 VYGLRQ
-313 INRTRKF
+313 NNRTRTF
-320 KLIRPTCTVFENAS
+320 KLMRPSCTVFEDPK

-340 AKCHGLEYQSSESKW
+340 AKCHGFVYQSTENKW
-355 LKLKEN
+355 TKLREN
-361 LHYMRIYKR
+361 LRYIRVYKR
-370 LLINPNENITTEE
+370 LLINPNDILTPEE
-383 KELKTQLEKSRELH
+383 KDFKIHMEKSRELR
-397 ELHAL
+397 ELHIL
-402 RNTCRTN
+402 RNVCRTN
-409 VFTNDVNL
+409 VFTNDLNL
-417 EANTIRHDG
+417 KSNSINHG
-426 KGMLF
+426 KSMLF

-443 NTDGGGESNVVP
+443 TDNIVVT
-455 AQDEAYKKMESDI
+455 AQDDAYKNIENDI

-478 ESFSKRDAIFCYFSF
+478 DPFSKRDAIFGYFSF
-493 ILVDVQLIVSTED
+493 ILVDGQLLVSTED
-506 ATTGRTTIN
+506 VITGQTTVN

-532 FSSYII
+532 FTAYAI
-538 GISLGSVCLKDKLTQ
+538 GVSLGSVCLKDKLTK

-559 LIKPQFEELP
+559 LVKPQFEEP
-569 AKPIPPSTGYQL
+569 ATKPSPPSTGYQL
-581 VDFKRLFMREQKIDC
+581 VDFKRFFTKEQHVDS

-615 GTLLV
+615 DIRLV
-620 IKSRSLDIVYNKN
+620 IKSRSLDIVYNKQVLE
-633 AFDCLKSFFVQP
+633 CLKSFFVRP
-645 INDVYL
+645 VNEVYL
-651 KYKLTKS
+651 KYKVGKTGR
-658 NRKRLMFL
+658 NRLKFL

-671 YLVGNEDFR
+671 YLVGNKDFR

-693 IIFADNHLEKNTGV
+693 IIFVDNHLDKNTGV

-722 RKKESIAGE
+722 QKK
-731 HDSGAALSE
+731 DSLVGRDSTAVSE
-740 ITSKLHKDSEE
+740 TTSKLDKERESEDE
-751 DDDDFMTPCSTPPGS
+751 DFMTPCSTPPGS
-766 EVSLMESPTLHQN
+766 EISLIESPTLQQN
-779 SASIVNADTGLESAF
+779 SVPIVNSDTGLESAF
-794 HRKIYDKYFINLTDL
+794 HKKIYDKYFINLTDM

-819 NHACTKH
+819 AHACTKH
-826 TSNFHLLEKFS
+826 SSNYHLLEKFS
-837 ICLELERR
+837 ISLELEHR
-845 VIYTIDPDY
+845 VIYTTDPDY

-883 PIITNGFAAKNEIK
+883 PIITDPFEFNDLKSPNG
-897 NDIGNTNKVH
+897 NDSPNG
-907 MDTVRLE
+907 
-914 AVTDGLVSEEIIN
+914 DGISTHESCGEQNSNIN
-927 GIAND
+927 GINGTNNGFDDGYAT
-932 FQSELPPNFLNTNLM
+932 EMPTNFLNTNLM
-947 VIQFVIGQMTLE
+947 IIQFVIGQMTLE

-970 QVIGARAGI
+970 QVVGVRAGI
-979 TKRSEDTHIS
+979 TKCSEDTHIS

-1030 KPCSPTTP
+1030 KPCSPTSP
-1038 SSPDPMLGNDER
+1038 ASPDPMLGAER
-1050 CTSPHTLNRAI
+1050 CTSPHTINRAI
-1061 NALESGRKYFD
+1061 SALQSGRKFFD
-1072 MDYDESQALINI
+1072 LDYDESQSLINI

-1089 DSTEQ
+1089 DGTDQS
-1094 NDSLQIAN
+1094 DSLQIAN

-1120 LGFAKRLHN
+1120 LGFAKRLHS
-1129 THNMVF
+1129 THKTIF
-1135 HRNHNFSVDTNTYNT
+1135 QRNQIYTAESYINNNNKRPTNAST
-1150 NKKRSDDTNVNLRT
+1150 KLRT
-1164 EICFD
+1164 EIGFD
-1169 FNRLNILVL
+1169 FHRLNILVL

-1184 EFSVGRKVGTL
+1184 DFSVGRKVGTL
-1195 TMSEAKIYA
+1195 TMSEAKIQA
-1204 TFGEDISVT
+1204 TFGEDISVM

-1233 IFSVGKDPLTNDAPQ
+1233 IFSVGKDPLTNDSTDF
-1248 MYKHELLNTLTNELY
+1248 YKHDLLNTLTSELY
-1263 NDSYYDTQLN
+1263 NDGYADTQLN
-1273 ALSFKIYCQKDSTPN
+1273 ALSFQIYCQQDSTPN

-1313 QFKHYFK
+1313 QFKHYLK
-1320 NFATSLRNKASD
+1320 NFATSIRNKASD
-1332 MASQLVQHI
+1332 MAKELVQHI
-1341 QKTSETETEN
+1341 QKTSETETEKLR
-1351 VHTAGQIS
+1351 TAGQIC
-1359 IDVVLNTPVLV
+1359 IDIVLNTPVLV
-1370 LPRSGESLD
+1370 LPRSGDSLD

-1396 NEISISKSKENLNM
+1396 NEISISKSTENLNM
-1410 WARVNYFIDIRNIN
+1410 WAKDNYFLDIRNIN
-1424 LFSLNTSKRKELGF
+1424 LFSLNTSKRKELGLC
-1438 SALPKVNELYACN
+1438 ALPKVSELYACN

-1464 FKLTNFTTKTKME
+1464 FKLTKYVTKNKKD
-1477 NQLQL
+1477 NQWTLHN
-1482 KNRLNV
+1482 KTNV

-1494 CLQMSLSRSQ
+1494 CLQVSLSRGQ

-1510 TLNSYSKSRTS
+1510 TLNSYSKWKGNG
-1521 NSAHN
+1521 NSAENAVASVDQVDSVPKDKIN
-1526 ESHVVMTNVDQP
+1526 ESFD
-1538 DSGVLPED
+1538 
-1546 DKVNDEELGT
+1546 
-1556 AFEESYET
+1556 FEETFET
-1564 NLIFSVPIF
+1564 NLTFSVPIF

-1580 SNNALIDVTFRDFSF
+1580 LNNALIDVTFRDFGF
-1595 QYNQQNDITNLEVLL
+1595 QYNQQQDVTNLEVLL
-1610 RSIVME
+1610 RSILME
-1616 DLKCA
+1616 DLKCT

-1630 DSTSTEKEIIY
+1630 DSTSAEKEIIY
-1641 KTEKSLSCPNLT
+1641 KTEKCLSCPNLT
-1653 NIHLQ
+1653 TIHLQ
-1658 QSELSQSMPCKLNHR
+1658 QNELSHSMPCKLNY
-1673 PFMLATS
+1673 PTFVTA

-1685 KKLHCGN
+1685 KKAISCS
-1692 NNATTKTSDD
+1692 NATRNTDD
-1702 KLVTYKALTQIV
+1702 KLVIYKSQTQTV
-1714 LGTDGKPVSE
+1714 MGFDGKPVSQ

-1736 TISVS
+1736 TVSVC
-1741 RWFTIFDFFGLVST
+1741 RWFTIFDFFGLVSS
-1755 YEVKNTVPA
+1755 YEKKTAVPI
-1764 KNELNEGEP
+1764 KSELNEEEP
-1773 ISFDELKVS
+1773 LSLGELKVS
-1782 VRSLNLILVRNEIE
+1782 VRSLNLILVRNEVE
-1796 LSKVNISHAHFKIAS
+1796 FSKANISHAHFKIAS
-1811 RRGVKSIEGRLKSI
+1811 NKDVKSVEGRLKSI

-1840 FSTSGPEALSFSYK
+1840 FSTAGPEALSFSYK
-1854 RLNDNGKSNTRSLEM
+1854 KLSTVAKINERSLEM
-1869 DAKLR
+1869 NAKLR

-1882 IHTKRFIMEIHIFV
+1882 IHTKRFIMEIHLFI
-1896 KDLLELQSPVIRRIK
+1896 KDLLEVQSPVIRRIK

-1916 ANIDAKPIK
+1916 ADINSTPTK
-1925 IGLRIHAA
+1925 IGLRLHAA

-1940 LSYNSNQVIVA
+1940 LSYNSTQVIVA

-1959 NAFHFASDGN
+1959 NSFHFASDED
-1969 VVVSKRQDEFGM
+1969 VVVSKRQDEKGL

-1991 LVNMNVFS
+1991 LVNMNLFS
-1999 GERIWKTNK
+1999 GERMWKTNK
-2008 MLNYNPC
+2008 TLNYNPN
-2015 ECVNIGNFIILKLGN
+2015 ECVNIGNFTILKLGN

-2039 KLQVERNTDT
+2039 KLQVERNIDT
-2049 AVSHNCADITV
+2049 AVSHNCSDITV
-2060 KGVLTKLNAIINLQ
+2060 KGVLSKLNGIVNLQ

-2087 GEMIDDVYDSYEQ
+2087 GEMIDDVYLNYTKNFSESADRLNSNSDSYT
-2100 QNIYES
+2100 S
-2106 IDKLNNV
+2106 TD
-2113 NETYN
+2113 
-2118 SADTLDMPI
+2118 ALDVST
-2127 WTTMSINLQ
+2127 WNTMSINLQ

-2143 LADQQN
+2143 LVEQQS
-2149 YDDDND
+2149 YDN
-2155 EIMLKSLACINFIKS
+2155 EIKPLACINFIKS
-2170 FLKIDTFS
+2170 FLQIDTFS
-2178 DGAQDIDLVSSEVL
+2178 DGSQDIDLVSSEVL
-2192 VLDTRPEQT
+2192 VLDSRPAHL
-2201 SKNVF
+2201 SNNVF

-2214 DKREAKDIVQAE
+2214 DNVSKNVVQAE
-2226 IHSRKHNNSSSKYT
+2226 IHSRKRNNSSKYT
-2240 ILLNNMRLMAILDC
+2240 ILLNNMRIMAILDC

-2263 EEPTVSSTVTPT
+2263 EEPTISASVTPS
-2275 WRTNKIMKQTSQST
+2275 WRNKVVKQASIT
-2289 HESIVGSELKAPDTE
+2289 HEVEMRTDSE

-2312 EVIFVE
+2312 ELIFVE
-2318 NVELADTNAIILKNT
+2318 NVALADTNAIILKNT
-2333 TVLQYKPHSSSWP
+2333 TVLQYRPNNHICP
-2346 LSIDVNHLE
+2346 VSIDVNHLE
-2355 VFSCILGAEEE
+2355 VFSCILGAEEQT
-2366 SALSIIDPFS
+2366 ALSIIDPFS
-2376 LNMELKNNCFHIIIH
+2376 LNMELKNNCFHVIIH

-2411 SIPNQTKTSQKNAHH
+2411 SIPNQAKTSQKLNRSNYNNYEA
-2426 AAKYAN
+2426 
-2432 FEIVAPLISMGFKQK
+2432 IAPLVKMGFKTK
-2447 DCWEAMEVCNY
+2447 DCWEAMDVSNN
-2458 NLNDAAMWLTQ
+2458 NLNDAANWLLQ
-2469 QKYLKTDKAAYLEV
+2469 QKHVKTDKVYLEL
-2483 HDLLINANCISI
+2483 HDLLISASCISI
-2495 CIIDDCMDA
+2495 CVIDDCMDA

-2510 IALTQLTLAQHLCN
+2510 IALSQLTLAQRLEN
-2524 DQSPNTTVGSGRSMP
+2524 AKSPVEVGFSTP

-2564 VIEPWECSAHWQHTR
+2564 VIEPWECSAHWQFSKA
-2579 RNVLI
+2579 NVMI
-2584 PKMLVMQVS
+2584 PRMLVMQVS
-2593 SKQLLKMNITT
+2593 SKQLLKMNITS
-2604 TLLELCD
+2604 TLIELCD
-2611 IVRYNWIK
+2611 IVRNNWIK
-2619 DYYSQGNNIS
+2619 DYYG
-2629 GGGNVIVNCGF
+2629 
-2640 QNAALTTACFR
+2640 QNSSADSLTGFR

-2672 IHYAAPGGITRT
+2672 TLYSSPGGITRT
-2684 EVNQLDIMCDWL
+2684 EVNQTDIMWNWL
-2696 AVEPNEILPFD
+2696 PVEPNEILPFD
-2707 FGPQNKLRHMNSH
+2707 FGPQTKLRHMNSH

-2742 DKVGVFFRYATL
+2742 DKVGVFFRYSTL
-2754 DMQYKK
+2754 DMQYKR

-2783 LTVVNRLNARILLK
+2783 LTVVNHLNERVLLK

-2802 EHNVALSVLEANAQL
+2802 EDVVALSVLESNEQL

-2832 YTANTVSSST
+2832 YTPV
-2842 NTNSNPTNKTI
+2842 KTP
-2853 DDLVAHATN
+2853 DKLVADATE
-2862 GKTIFV
+2862 GKTLFV
-2868 RKNSILCSNRC
+2868 SKSYILHSNHC
-2879 DDLEFSTCGIS
+2879 NELEFSTCGILWS
-2890 WTSCSKDSVD
+2890 TCAKDSVD

-2909 KAVFYTLVE
+2909 NAVFYTLVE
-2918 IRKAKYPN
+2918 IRKVKYPN
-2926 RDLNTP
+2926 RDVNTP

-2937 LLPPLKLR
+2937 LLPPLKLK

-2955 VSGHIQGRI
+2955 ISGHIQGRI
-2964 NSSEV
+2964 NASEV

-3040 PIWILNRTGLPLVYR
+3040 PIWIINRTGLPLVYR
-3055 QEGTNRIGSGQFD
+3055 QEGTNRLGSGQFD

-3087 GSPSLEIRLGNSYG
+3087 GSPSLEIRLGSSYG

-3115 TYQRQLR
+3115 TFQRQLR

-3181 EHIISAMPG
+3181 EHIISALPG
-3190 SNFPF
+3190 CNFPF

-3209 ISDVSFCHWSHGI
+3209 ISNVRFCHWSHGI
-3222 PINEVHSIYINIRND
+3222 PINEVHSIYINVRND

-3255 FFIFSDAN
+3255 FFLFSDAHT
-3263 SLPPPIRIDNY
+3263 LPPPIRIDNY
-3274 SEIIIHFYQYGCK
+3274 SEIMIHFYQYACK
-3287 PHWRCTVRSQSSL
+3287 PHWRSTVRPQSSL

-3315 EAPGGNS
+3315 EAPGGNT
-3322 IEFPLNK
+3322 IDFPLNK
-3329 MGNSNSITYAN
+3329 MENSSSITYAN

-3348 TFAYTENEMSQLG
+3348 TFNYTESEMSQLG

-3393 SFGQLEHEGSSPP
+3393 SYGQLEHEGSSPP
-3406 TEFVGKH
+3406 TEFGRYS
-3413 NESTGC
+3413 ESSSY
-3419 RMVLDVET
+3419 RMVLDVEK
-3427 ALNPN
+3427 ALDPN
-3432 DYTNLVVRPPNKQR
+3432 NYTNLVIRPPNKQR

-3461 HTNMCVQVRNGVFG
+3461 HTNMCVQVRDGVFG

-3485 RIQSSSRFP
+3485 CIKPSSRLAR
-3494 SCDNV
+3494 SDDV

-3513 SGHLEVVSKMDGP
+3513 SGHLEICSKMDGP
-3526 IRTIQIHDVKV
+3526 IKTVQIHDVKV
-3537 KPEDVQLTPDP
+3537 KPEDVTLTPDP

-3563 HKTTIFDDFSLKV
+3563 HKTSTFDEISLRV

-3589 QPCEELVFITL
+3589 QPGEELAFITL
-3600 ETIVIDV
+3600 ESIVLDV
-3607 HSTRFVK
+3607 HSTRFIK
-3614 SFDCRVVDLQIDNQL
+3614 SLEFKVADLQIDNQL

-3635 VLLHTSRMTSDDSS
+3635 ILLHTVRTTSDDDLPT
-3649 SSALILKTK
+3649 SALILKAK
-3658 LLPSPNKHAIIFE
+3658 LLPSPNKNAIIFE
-3671 YLIFDIKPFVLILEE
+3671 YLTFDIKPCVLILEE
-3686 RLILKVAYFLGFGK
+3686 RLILKTAYFFGVGK
-3700 LEDYKTSKDY
+3700 MDNYKANKEY
-3710 DYGLQNIEEL
+3710 DHGQQNIEEL
-3720 SLSMNSRRFYFETLN
+3720 SLSTNPRRFYFESLN

-3745 LTAPK
+3745 FTAPK
-3750 LTPELFETKKELGLT
+3750 LSPELFETKKALGLT

-3772 LIEFDKFSDKNHF
+3772 LIEFDTFSDKHHF
-3785 EPLEVYLKAIKS
+3785 EPLEVYLKAIKGHFIS
-3797 HYVGQIKR
+3797 QIKR

-3872 EHDNEARQRILE
+3872 DHDNETRQRILE

-3903 GLLGGVTSIVRQTY
+3903 GLLGGVTSIVRHTY
-3917 TGAQADGFPGLLSG
+3917 TGVQSDGFPGLLSG
-3931 FGKGLVGTVTK
+3931 LGRGLVGTVTK

-3957 VRETSKTSGHMLPD
+3957 VRETSKTSGRMLPD

-3977 CVTGAPGGLLPVY
+3977 CVTGAPGGLLPAY

-4061 HPLTTNVA
+4061 HPLTTNVVN
-4069 SAAGASSSK
+4069 SGAPSGSK
-4078 HMPCYYIEIS
+4078 HMPSYYIEIS

-4099 KCQNEEV
+4099 KCQTEEV
-4106 AERAARCVNY
+4106 AERAARCINY

-4123 REQSVTSE
+4123 REQSVANE